1 MIDVNNTTNQF
12 PVINKSN
19 ELYDRIK
26 RIIPSGTHTLAKG
39 VSQYVDGI
47 APKFLERGSG
57 SIVWDVDGNEF
68 IDFTMA
74 VGPLSLG
81 YSYYRVD
88 EAIKEQLAKGI
99 SFSLL
104 NPLEL
109 EAAELI
115 QEVVPNAEMVRFA
128 RGGADVTSMAVR
140 LARAYTGKSKIL
152 CCGYHGWHDW
162 YVSVTPRN
170 NGIPNQVQELT
181 NTFEYNNIQSL
192 IDSIDENVAAVILEP
207 VTFFEPK
214 DNFLQ
219 NIAEVCKQNG
229 IVLVFDEMWTGFR
242 MALGGAQEY
251 FGIKPD
257 LATYSKAIANGM
269 PLAVITGKSEIM
281 KLIENDVF
289 IYSTFGGEA
298 LSLAAAKATINELK
312 DKKVPQYLNEIGY
325 VLKNGINTILEEV
338 GIDYIKAIG
347 YNFRLML
354 DINHPTIDSL
364 IVKSFIQQELIRKG
378 ILWSTYYNMS
388 YSHTTELINYTIES
402 HRLVFEKLKNVVD
415 KGNIENEIRGIPIQP
430 LFRKVSNF
438 NTKPRQ

>member
-1 MIDVNNTTNQF
+1 MIDISKVNNEL
-12 PVINKSN
+12 PKIEKSN
-19 ELYDRIK
+19 ELYEKIK
-26 RIIPSGTHTLAKG
+26 KLIPAGTHTLAKG
-39 VSQYVDGI
+39 VTQYVDGV
-47 APKFLERGSG
+47 APKFLEKGKG
-57 SIVWDVDGNEF
+57 AIVWDVDGNEY

-81 YSYYRVD
+81 YSYDKVD
-88 EAIKEQLAKGI
+88 QAIKEQLEKGI
-99 SFSLL
+99 AFSLL

-109 EAAELI
+109 EVAELLHQI
-115 QEVVPNAEMVRFA
+115 IPNAEMVRFA

-140 LARAYTGKSKIL
+140 LARAFTGKSKIL

-170 NGIPNQVQELT
+170 NGIPAAIQDLT

-192 IDSIDENVAAVILEP
+192 SDSIDDDTAAVILEP

-214 DNFLQ
+214 DDFLNQ
-219 NIAEVCKQNG
+219 VAELCKEKG
-229 IVLVFDEMWTGFR
+229 ILLIFDEMWTGFR
-242 MALGGAQEY
+242 MAIGGAQEY

-257 LATYSKAIANGM
+257 LATFSKAIANGM
-269 PLAVITGKSEIM
+269 PLSVITGREDIL

-298 LSLAAAKATINELK
+298 LSLAAAKATINELI
-312 DKKVPQYLNEIGY
+312 DKKVPLYLDTIGK
-325 VLKNGINTILEEV
+325 VLKQGINNLLEELE
-338 GIDYIKAIG
+338 INYIKAIG

-354 DINHPTIDSL
+354 DINHPTIDNLL
-364 IVKSFIQQELIRKG
+364 IKSYIQQELLRKG

-388 YSHTTELINYTIES
+388 YSHSAEIVQYTLDS
-402 HRLVFEKLKNVVD
+402 HKIVFEQLKKVIEN
-415 KGNIENEIRGIPIQP
+415 NNLENEIRGIPIQP